1 MNRLKRI
8 VTTKGDGGERQQIV
22 TFTRWVNHKL
32 KDYGLTPLED
42 ITTDLDNGCHL
53 VKLASTLF
61 NLEVPKEYVEAPQD
75 PTQGTSNID
84 ISLQLLKDANVVIPP
99 TKSEVILS
107 HSIKGILDLI
117 WSIVLHYLLKRIREL
132 TYMPPMDESASE
144 KTKSEDLKK
153 ILRDWLA
160 ELGASTK
167 GFTEEWRDGMCI
179 LNVFRSYD
187 VTLVPDY
194 TSRTGEDAT
203 GNLTLA
209 LEVGSRLGVPQLF
222 APEDIITSPVVDKRS
237 ILTYLSEIYCVVLSS
252 KRTKETKK
260 VDDANKRGRL
270 LRQKIAEIE
279 KRIGTVT
286 AENEKLKKDIADLK
300 TKRQNSVTEGVAE
313 TQDLKAKIRALENE
327 NRSLGGP
334 AYQPKSQQ
342 PSVPTAAGF
351 RNFQLRSIGKAD
363 EEENKKLKSQLK
375 TLENENKLLKASSQ
389 SAGGA
394 GSSSSSSASGGKGR
408 KVTNNIIENVDEK
421 FLVAVFVSSIL
432 AGFLP
437 TFFFFILGT
446 ATFVLLADVLIPK
459 YTQALRNYVNP
470 QQLSLAGYAI
480 LAANVFMFVVMLLF
494 GGGGGGDDDDEYY
507 DDEDYDDDEYYDE

>member
-22 TFTRWVNHKL
+22 TFTRWVNNKL
-32 KDYGLTPLED
+32 KDSGLAPLED

-53 VKLASTLF
+53 VKLACVLF
-61 NLEVPKEYVEAPQD
+61 NLEVPKEYVDAPQD

-84 ISLQLLKDANVVIPP
+84 LSLQLLKDANVVIPP

-107 HSIKGILDLI
+107 HNVKGILDLV
-117 WSIVLHYLLKRIREL
+117 WSAILHYLLKRIREL
-132 TYMPPMDESASE
+132 TYMAPMDESASE

-203 GNLTLA
+203 GNLNLA
-209 LEVGSRLGVPQLF
+209 LEVGARLGVPPLF
-222 APEDIITSPVVDKRS
+222 APEDVITSPVVDKRS
-237 ILTYLSEIYCVVLSS
+237 ILTYLSEVYCAVLSS
-252 KRTKETKK
+252 KRSKETKK
-260 VDDANKRGRL
+260 VDDANKKGRL
-270 LRQKIAEIE
+270 LRQRIAEIE

-300 TKRQNSVTEGVAE
+300 TKRQNSVSDGVAE
-313 TQDLKAKIRALENE
+313 TQELKAKIRALENE

-334 AYQPKSQQ
+334 LYQQQQQQKSSQ

-375 TLENENKLLKASSQ
+375 TLENENKMLKSS
-389 SAGGA
+389 SSGSGGAGPAGGA
-394 GSSSSSSASGGKGR
+394 GAGKGR
-408 KVTNNIIENVDEK
+408 KVTNNIIENVDET
-421 FLVAVFVSSIL
+421 FLVVVFVSSIL

-446 ATFVLLADVLIPK
+446 ATFVLLADILIPK

-480 LAANVFMFVVMLLF
+480 LAGNVFIFVASLLF
-494 GGGGGGDDDDEYY
+494 GGGGDDDDYY
-507 DDEDYDDDEYYDE
+507 DEDEDYEDYDDYE